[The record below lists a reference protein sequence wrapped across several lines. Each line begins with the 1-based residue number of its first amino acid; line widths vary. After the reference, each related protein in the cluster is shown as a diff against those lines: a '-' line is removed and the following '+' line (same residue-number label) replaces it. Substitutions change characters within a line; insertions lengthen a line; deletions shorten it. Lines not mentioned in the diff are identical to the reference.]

1 MKQRGTLERLLLRMT
16 NVAMAGALDHWIS
29 NVKET
34 KRHARVLERVV
45 TRMKNSALVQVME
58 LWRYQTSEQKQVRVK
73 VLKVVQQLQRRIL
86 KETMVQVFELWRY
99 HTAEEKE
106 IRSKDVE
113 GVCTYTNP
121 YDHPLVRAMRR
132 QIGQQDVNSFLHATT
147 LAMALALWGLRARGG
162 P

>member
-1 MKQRGTLERLLLRMT
+1 MKSKA
-16 NVAMAGALDHWIS
+16 V
-29 NVKET
+29 
-34 KRHARVLERVV
+34 RVV
-45 TRMKNSALVQVME
+45 QRILNATLVQVIE
-58 LWRYQTSEQKQVRVK
+58 LWRYQTSEQKQMRVK
-73 VLKVVQQLQRRIL
+73 ARKVVQQLQRRIL
-86 KETMVQVFELWRY
+86 TETMVQVFELWRY

-106 IRSKDVE
+106 MRSKDVE